1 MASALGGPQ
10 KQRAEMNV
18 TPLIDVLLVLLIIF
32 MLIQPTRSRGL
43 KSLASDDDA
52 GQPQSRPSDDIV
64 ISVSRDQK
72 LRVNEQEIALVH
84 LDERLKTLLKSS
96 ADPVIFVKGDKD
108 IDFGDVAQV
117 IDIAKGAG
125 VNRVALITH

>member
-1 MASALGGPQ
+1 
-10 KQRAEMNV
+10 MNV

-43 KSLASDDDA
+43 KSLVPDDA
-52 GQPQSRPSDDIV
+52 AGQAQSRPSDDIV
-64 ISVSRDQK
+64 INVSRDKK
-72 LRVNEQEIALVH
+72 LRVNEQEIALAS
-84 LDERLKTLLKSS
+84 LDDRLKTLLKSS
-96 ADPVIFVKGDKD
+96 ADPVIFVRGDKD

>member
-1 MASALGGPQ
+1 
-10 KQRAEMNV
+10 MNV

-43 KSLASDDDA
+43 KSLVPDDLQA
-52 GQPQSRPSDDIV
+52 KPKSRPSDDIV
-64 ISVSRDQK
+64 INVSRDKK
-72 LRVNEQEIALVH
+72 LRVNEQEIALAS
-84 LDERLKTLLKSS
+84 LDDRLKTLLKSS
-96 ADPVIFVKGDKD
+96 ADPVIFVRGDKD